1 MKRHALLM
9 LLISSLCSPLS
20 WSADSATAPN
30 RDNAKARNTQ
40 KLEETVLNQNLT
52 LEKRVKALKQL
63 LADQMVEGKL
73 KRTFCIWDPL
83 GKGGP
88 IASATNDQILRS
100 LHYGLD
106 LTIEVFQNEDTLINT
121 FTAGSQCD
129 AMLVRGSAAIQFNRF
144 LGSVEAP
151 GALPGR
157 DHLYLLAQVLAKP
170 DLAERFTEDGYTA
183 LGLVTLGGTH
193 LYARSA
199 ALANP
204 GSIRGASIAVPYS
217 DRGSARFAENMG
229 GHPQSASLLPTV
241 QAFTTGTNALM
252 LSPDIGYLIMAGSAS
267 ADTRAMATPVSQST
281 LQLIGKADRF
291 PLGLAQ
297 ILREDFLFRFNN
309 YARLLDKEL
318 SHFPD
323 GFWVA
328 SSDVE
333 TREFESAALDVRLA
347 LRDSGYYDPFML
359 RLARKIRCRFDNARS
374 ECSSSKE

>member
-9 LLISSLCSPLS
+9 LLIGTLCSPLS
-20 WSADSATAPN
+20 WSADSGTES
-30 RDNAKARNTQ
+30 RKESAKARNTQ

-63 LADQMVEGKL
+63 LGDQMTDGKL

-106 LTIEVFQNEDTLINT
+106 LHIEVFQSEDTLVNS
-121 FTAGSQCD
+121 FTSDDKCD
-129 AMLVRGSAAIQFNRF
+129 AMLVRGSTAIQFNRF
-144 LGSVEAP
+144 LGTVEAP

-170 DLAERFTEDGYTA
+170 DLAARFTEDGYTA
-183 LGLVTLGGTH
+183 LGLVTLGGSH

-199 ALANP
+199 DLATTAA
-204 GSIRGASIAVPYS
+204 IRSAAVAIPYS
-217 DRGSARFAENMG
+217 DRGNARFAEELG
-229 GHPQSASLLPTV
+229 GHPQSAGLLPTV
-241 QAFTTGTNALM
+241 QAFTTGANTLM
-252 LSPDIGYLIMAGSAS
+252 VAPDIGFLIMAGSANPE
-267 ADTRAMATPVSQST
+267 TRAMATPVAQST

-291 PLGLAQ
+291 PTGLAQ

-318 SHFPD
+318 ANFPQ
-323 GFWVA
+323 GFWVTTPPEVIA
-328 SSDVE
+328 QI
-333 TREFESAALDVRLA
+333 ESTALDVRLA
-347 LRDSGYYDPFML
+347 LRDNGYYDPFML
-359 RLARKIRCRFDNARS
+359 RLARKIRCRFDATRS
-374 ECSSSKE
+374 ECNTSKE